1 MNLIVTRLRALV
13 RDTEGQDLI
22 EYALLVA
29 LIAVI
34 CVGAVTF
41 AGEQVL
47 GIFTRVGNELAA
59 AL

>member
-1 MNLIVTRLRALV
+1 MEAIRRLRALA
-13 RDTEGQDLI
+13 RNTEGQDLI

-41 AGEQVL
+41 AGKQVL
-47 GIFTRVGNELAA
+47 AIFDSIGTSLAA